1 MDGAFVFVG
10 PGGVGE
16 DAFDAEAYFGFGLL
30 FADYIGETLRDFF
43 AALTEIFGD
52 VVEDLGAG
60 VGGGLGPGGGFAG
73 GFDGVANVFAI
84 AERGF
89 AEEAAVGGV
98 DWGAVAGV
106 GAGLF
111 AGDEEFYGAVNGG
124 SRGSGFGGGCSV
136 RFWIAAVDRWLAGVG
151 GVAGRV

>member
-1 MDGAFVFVG
+1 MDCAFVFVS

-16 DAFDAEAYFGFGLL
+16 DAFDARAYFCFGLL
-30 FADYIGETLRDFF
+30 LADYLGESVRDFF
-43 AALTEIFGD
+43 AALGEIFGE

-60 VGGGLGPGGGFAG
+60 VGGGFGPGGSFAG
-73 GFDGVANVFAI
+73 GFDGVADVFAI

-98 DWGAVAGV
+98 NGNAIARV

-111 AGDEEFYGAVNGG
+111 AGDEEFYGAVDQRSGCRVGG
-124 SRGSGFGGGCSV
+124 GFGDLL
-136 RFWIAAVDRWLAGVG
+136 RAVDRSQVGAG
-151 GVAGRV
+151 GVAERV